1 MLKFS
6 IGFQFEPSRRC
17 VSEREKGMFQ
27 NGKRTCCGR
36 ARPAEVIGFCLSNMQ
51 ICQWRFCSRRRL
63 MCARVGKIQGPVV
76 QKGIKVNLGLNNTE
90 PSLNFAGLKSPK
102 DVI

>member
-1 MLKFS
+1 
-6 IGFQFEPSRRC
+6 
-17 VSEREKGMFQ
+17 
-27 NGKRTCCGR
+27 
-36 ARPAEVIGFCLSNMQ
+36 
-51 ICQWRFCSRRRL
+51 